1 MREVIKN
8 PDEVRNLRP
17 DWSEAEIHHYT
28 RTGEEPAHK
37 MGLVDHKGA
46 LVERLRDSEPIRA
59 DQALDPREAAKQLRA
74 FREADAAYRSQLAEQ
89 LQAAAAAQTQPEP
102 VADPAPPTPRQSD
115 DAALAQQRAHLEAQQ
130 RWMNQT
136 AAIAHLSV
144 DEQACAKELRQIGVW
159 LNSSYTP
166 SELQSGQAVGE
177 ERQAWLTEAV
187 QRAAGLQRVAANAA
201 EVRTVK
207 QASLTLAR
215 QAAVEQWSATQDA
228 AFAKHVQEH
237 RPEFASE
244 AGQVRMQKAT
254 LGYLQRTTG
263 LSEQEIKQRWRAGQW
278 RSTPEQIVLLDAVS
292 HDLAKQSMRDLNAHK
307 RPIPPVTPGAARP
320 RGADAEQS
328 IADLE
333 RRMANASSGTPEE
346 KAEIER
352 QEAADRKRQEE
363 EAQRAAEIE
372 HTCDATDKTFSWAL
386 RNELAKEN
394 QVVRISP
401 AVQRDFAAFQK
412 CCSEWG
418 LPHLPAPPQA
428 AVLFLAQASEKKHT
442 SWQLELWASS
452 SVASSAGSRATLEKA
467 DQLYDEIDDLLPA
480 FADAVRHS
488 NIPASY
494 YVTAWRAR
502 GLGDARVV
510 LRQALQDGEH

>member
-1 MREVIKN
+1 LSSAAAADEAPDVITRRIDGPIITGGTDEENIRQATREWEQGAGGHDPFIEQRNEVIERRYDGREHGTKTLQEATRDISNAHFDEHADTRLAAQIGKTTPSVMREVIKN

-46 LVERLRDSEPIRA
+46 LVEPLRDGAGGVRP
-59 DQALDPREAAKQLRA
+59 DQALNPREATEQLRA

-89 LQAAAAAQTQPEP
+89 LHAAATAQTQPEP
-102 VADPAPPTPRQSD
+102 VEPPPPTPRQSD
-115 DAALAQQRAHLEAQQ
+115 DAALAQQKAQLDAQQ
-130 RWMNQT
+130 HWVQQT
-136 AAIAHLSV
+136 AAIQQLSA
-144 DEQACAKELRQIGVW
+144 DERSCQHELWQISQF
-159 LNSSYTP
+159 LNPSYTP
-166 SELQSGQAVGE
+166 SELRSGQAVGE

-215 QAAVEQWSATQDA
+215 QAQVEQWSATQDA

-278 RSTPEQIVLLDAVS
+278 RSTPEQIVLVDAVS
-292 HDLAKQSMRDLNAHK
+292 HDLAKQSMRDLNSK
-307 RPIPPVTPGAARP
+307 RAYTPPVTPGAARP

-328 IADLE
+328 IQELE
-333 RRMANASSGTPEE
+333 RKMANASSVQQQLKWST
-346 KAEIER
+346 KLTQAR
-352 QEAADRKRQEE
+352 
-363 EAQRAAEIE
+363 
-372 HTCDATDKTFSWAL
+372 
-386 RNELAKEN
+386 RNA
-394 QVVRISP
+394 
-401 AVQRDFAAFQK
+401 
-412 CCSEWG
+412 G
-418 LPHLPAPPQA
+418 LL
-428 AVLFLAQASEKKHT
+428 
-442 SWQLELWASS
+442 
-452 SVASSAGSRATLEKA
+452 
-467 DQLYDEIDDLLPA
+467 
-480 FADAVRHS
+480 
-488 NIPASY
+488 
-494 YVTAWRAR
+494 
-502 GLGDARVV
+502 
-510 LRQALQDGEH
+510 